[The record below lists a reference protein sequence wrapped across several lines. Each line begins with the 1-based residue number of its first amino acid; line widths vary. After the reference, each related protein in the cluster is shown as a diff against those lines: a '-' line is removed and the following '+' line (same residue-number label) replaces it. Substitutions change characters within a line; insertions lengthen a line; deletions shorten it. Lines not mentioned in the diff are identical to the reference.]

1 MERATILAGFG
12 GQGLLFG
19 GEVMAHA
26 AMARG
31 HDVLWI
37 PSYGP
42 EMRGGTASCTVLC
55 SDHPIGSPVVDRYQ
69 AAALLNQPSA
79 DRFLPRVAAGGIAVV
94 DDQLVGP
101 VTAPDGVRLLRVPC
115 SALARVGGEE
125 RMTSIV
131 AIGALAASIPEIDPQ
146 GVLAALLRVIDERHP
161 GLREG
166 NRQAFIAGMEAAAEA
181 ERRSGPGGAWQ
192 VPRPADRSPQPAR
205 STRSSPA

>member
-31 HDVLWI
+31 LDVLWI

-55 SDHPIGSPVVDRYQ
+55 SDHPIGSPVVDRYH

-79 DRFLPRVAAGGIAVV
+79 DQFLPRIAAGGIAVV
-94 DDQLVGP
+94 DDQLVGE
-101 VTAPDGVRLLRVPC
+101 VTPPGVRLLRVPC
-115 SALARVGGEE
+115 SGLARVGGEE

-131 AIGALAASIPEIDPQ
+131 AIGALAVSIPEIDPE
-146 GVLAALLRVIDERHP
+146 GVLAALLHVIDERHP

-166 NRQAFIAGMEAAAEA
+166 NRQAFMAGMAAAAEA
-181 ERRSGPGGAWQ
+181 EKGAA
-192 VPRPADRSPQPAR
+192 VAEKVAI
-205 STRSSPA
+205 